1 VGPENPT
8 VFKELQ
14 MKDYERIKSEG
25 GPFDNLIKEAADT
38 HGVNYDL
45 LHKQLFLESSFNPT
59 AKSPTG
65 PRGIGQFTR
74 ATGKAYGLVTD
85 EDFFDPAKSI
95 DAAARHMKDNLK
107 IAGGDELKA
116 LLAYNQGAGK
126 LGRPQLEAY
135 DRGDFES
142 ISEEG
147 RNYMAKLADVAKVG
161 KSTELTDFVKPTS
174 GFEAPADLGQP
185 KASVEAGNIP
195 FNGSSMFMEGE
206 QPPEKAKGFKQLLK
220 ETTGRDDDDLS
231 TGLFEGTGTA
241 TEAGVKT
248 SPLGVALRAALENDE
263 FDFSE
268 SFSMMRDV
276 FNDPFDGGQL
286 TDWSEDDYDQLKAS
300 GLDPQFY
307 DVVLRGRREN
317 FESNLRLAQENERL
331 IKESQQTG
339 FGAQITGGAASMI
352 GDPWTVV
359 NPARG
364 AGATLGKRI
373 IGGSL
378 VGGPLAGFSEHTS
391 SSISGRE
398 ADYVMAI
405 SGGAAF
411 GGVLNGLLGTRP
423 GRASGPA
430 DEGISGE
437 YLGPESPVQGSPS
450 AAPRLETWLGGD
462 TTSVQP
468 GGTEGDLATR
478 SPLAGL
484 LDGPAPDPVLGAT
497 TRLEHRE
504 KARLD
509 GLEDDPTAMP
519 YRDGDTLHEDA
530 AVPYMDVPFD
540 KGAVRLADGT
550 IITGGSPLNPKTLK
564 DFTEVDPTP
573 VRANKG
579 LRLGSLSE
587 IGLVLGRTENEQLR
601 GIARDLF
608 RSPTGYQDG
617 SNGKFGATASDIV
630 ERLRSQDNIAHNN
643 FKSLTDEALKEPFWH
658 NQRMSSDAKLDLM
671 SRRVVEALEASSHG
685 GKVRVTA
692 TEQKLVDA
700 LKEHMGKKWDYIE
713 NPGQFGN
720 MNAKS
725 LLEETRHAGS
735 YFPMRYSTTAKHALI
750 ERLGGADEL
759 QEAIA
764 RSWLASY
771 AKRPTTKAR
780 VDRMIEEKLKKEGI
794 EKPTPKQIKEA
805 VEKYA
810 RDKAYGI
817 SHTDQFNR
825 SSIVEEHLRDG
836 EGVENNDYLEAR
848 NLFDSDVRV
857 NLPDG
862 SLFNVDD
869 LREFNILRLVPQ
881 YDRRVN
887 GDIALM
893 GGTGKSTAE
902 LKTMAI
908 KMRQKALP
916 GEPKAEAD
924 ALMDALKLFTGRS
937 RQERIE
943 GGYETFLRSLMD
955 VGFVTKNAFMGIQ
968 NFTEAASL
976 VAKGHVK
983 MLTHGVPFL
992 KNLTTAGTKLKA
1004 DDIKALH
1011 QTVFGKEL
1019 DDLIRPSRQDIVDRL
1034 RESRRVGSGKVASQ
1048 VIGTMK
1054 FATGEA
1060 AARSPFTWLL
1070 RETGNYLMD
1079 AGRQGIMVD
1088 LANKVLNGVEAKH
1101 LGGTADLFSPERLR
1115 SASISPEQLKGIE
1128 DLIRSNFKMT
1138 KKGKWS
1144 LTDPAALASDP
1155 RAMDLWRL
1163 GDAVADETIL
1173 RPHKMSSQ
1181 ATQQHGALLGAALQF
1196 KMFVLRSVNARAV
1209 RGWSEATRNGQ
1220 VLDQTMK
1227 VLVSVGLATGFY
1239 AAQAHLKSLAL
1250 PARERKEYLEKA
1262 LSEEMLGY
1270 AALSR
1275 SSHLGAIPSTVG
1287 FIAAPLGY
1295 DPAAAVR
1302 TSILPRG
1309 PKENPMDDRPIRYG
1323 VMSSPKVQDFMSR
1336 VGEQLPAAQVAGN
1349 FYQGVDSSLGL
1360 LEDQRG
1366 ADLQG
1371 YRTGLFNSLKHFVPN
1386 DPVSQNLLMRLA
1398 EANGVDRKR

>member
-1 VGPENPT
+1 
-8 VFKELQ
+8 
-14 MKDYERIKSEG
+14 MKDYESVKKSG

-45 LHKQLFLESSFNPT
+45 LHKQLFLESSFNPN

-161 KSTELTDFVKPTS
+161 KTTELTDFVKPTS

-248 SPLGVALRAALENDE
+248 SPLGVAVRAALENDE

-276 FNDPFDGGQL
+276 FNDPFDMGEL
-286 TDWSEDDYDQLKAS
+286 TDWSENDYDQLKAS

-317 FESNLRLAQENERL
+317 FEANLRLAQENERL

-339 FGAQITGGAASMI
+339 LGAQIVGGAASMI
-352 GDPWTVV
+352 GDPWTLV

-364 AGATLGKRI
+364 AGVNLTSR
-373 IGGSL
+373 L
-378 VGGPLAGFSEHTS
+378 VGGAAVGGALSGLSEETS
-391 SSISGRE
+391 SKASGRE
-398 ADYVMAI
+398 ADYTMAI
-405 SGGAAF
+405 AGGAAF
-411 GGVLNGLLGTRP
+411 GGVLNGLLGARP
-423 GRASGPA
+423 GSSAPDTKVSRGDAEDWEGDAGLTREA
-430 DEGISGE
+430 DDALLDDILARYGESSTPSSFEGSFM
-437 YLGPESPVQGSPS
+437 
-450 AAPRLETWLGGD
+450 RLE
-462 TTSVQP
+462 
-468 GGTEGDLATR
+468 A
-478 SPLAGL
+478 
-484 LDGPAPDPVLGAT
+484 
-497 TRLEHRE
+497 RE

-617 SNGKFGATASDIV
+617 SNGKFGATASDII

-692 TEQKLVDA
+692 AEQKLVDA
-700 LKEHMGKKWDYIE
+700 MKEHMGKKWDYIE

-735 YFPMRYSTTAKHALI
+735 YFPMRYSTTAKYALI

-794 EKPTPKQIKEA
+794 EKPTPEQIKDG

-902 LKTMAI
+902 LKSMAI
-908 KMRQKALP
+908 KLRQKALP

-943 GGYETFLRSLMD
+943 GGYETLLRFLMD
-955 VGFVTKNAFMGIQ
+955 VGFVTKNAMMGIQ

-1004 DDIKALH
+1004 DDIKVLH

-1034 RESRRVGSGKVASQ
+1034 RESRRVGSGRAASQ

-1054 FATGEA
+1054 FASGEA

-1101 LGGTADLFSPERLR
+1101 LGGTQDLFSPERLR
-1115 SASISPEQLKGIE
+1115 SASISPEQLQGIE
-1128 DLIRSNFKMT
+1128 DLIRSHFKMT

-1144 LTDPAALASDP
+1144 LKDPATLASDP

-1163 GDAVADETIL
+1163 GDAIADETIL

-1196 KMFVLRSVNARAV
+1196 KMFVLRSINARAV
-1209 RGWSEATRNGQ
+1209 RGWNEATRNGQ

-1227 VLVSVGLATGFY
+1227 VIISVGLATGFY

-1262 LSEEMLGY
+1262 LSEEMLSY

-1287 FIAAPLGY
+1287 FLAAPLGY

-1323 VMSSPKVQDFMSR
+1323 VMSSPKVQDFLSR
-1336 VGEQLPAAQVAGN
+1336 VGEQVPSAQVAAN
-1349 FYQGVDSSLGL
+1349 FYQGVDSGLGL
-1360 LEDQRG
+1360 LADQRG
-1366 ADLQG
+1366 SDLQG

-1386 DPVSQNLLMRLA
+1386 DPVSQNILMRVA

>member
-1 VGPENPT
+1 
-8 VFKELQ
+8 
-14 MKDYERIKSEG
+14 MKDYDNIKSQG
-25 GPFDNLIKEAADT
+25 GPFDTLIKEAADT
-38 HGVNYDL
+38 HGVSYSL
-45 LHKQLFLESSFNPT
+45 LHKQLFLESSFNPN

-65 PRGIGQFTR
+65 PRGIGQFTK
-74 ATGKAYGLVTD
+74 ATGKAYGLVAE
-85 EDFFDPAKSI
+85 EDFYDPAKSI

-107 IAGGDELKA
+107 LAGGDELKA

-135 DRGDFES
+135 DRGDFEA

-147 RNYMAKLADVAKVG
+147 RNYMAKLADVTTGG
-161 KSTELTDFVKPTS
+161 KTTELTDFVKPSS
-174 GFEAPADLGQP
+174 GFEAPAELGK
-185 KASVEAGNIP
+185 KASVESGVIP
-195 FNGSSMFMEGE
+195 FNGSSMHMGGKDV
-206 QPPEKAKGFKQLLK
+206 PEKVTGFKELLHQ
-220 ETTGRDDDDLS
+220 TTGRTDDDLT
-231 TGLFEGTGTA
+231 TGLFEGTGVA
-241 TEAGVKT
+241 AEAGVET
-248 SPLGVALRAALENDE
+248 SPLGVAIRAAIQNDVL
-263 FDFSE
+263 DFSE

-276 FNDPFDGGQL
+276 FNDPFQGGKL

-317 FESNLRLAQENERL
+317 FQSNLKLAQENERL

-339 FGAQITGGAASMI
+339 LGAQIAGGAASMI
-352 GDPWTVV
+352 GDPWTLI

-364 AGATLGKRI
+364 AGANLTSR
-373 IGGSL
+373 L
-378 VGGPLAGFSEHTS
+378 VGGAAVGGALGGLSEETS
-391 SSISGRE
+391 SEVSGRE
-398 ADYVMAI
+398 ADYTMAI
-405 SGGAAF
+405 AGGAAF
-411 GGVLNGLLGTRP
+411 GGALNGIFGARP
-423 GRASGPA
+423 STTKAFEMI
-430 DEGISGE
+430 DEYDFHSF
-437 YLGPESPVQGSPS
+437 
-450 AAPRLETWLGGD
+450 AGG
-462 TTSVQP
+462 
-468 GGTEGDLATR
+468 L
-478 SPLAGL
+478 
-484 LDGPAPDPVLGAT
+484 
-497 TRLEHRE
+497 TRLEYRE
-504 KARLD
+504 KARLA
-509 GLEDDPTAMP
+509 GLEEDPTAMP
-519 YRDGDTLHEDA
+519 YRDGDEVREDA

-540 KGAVRLADGT
+540 KGAVRLTDGS
-550 IITGGSPLNPKTLK
+550 IISGGSPLNPKTLK
-564 DFTEVDPTP
+564 DFAEVNPEP
-573 VRANKG
+573 VRANMG
-579 LRLGSLSE
+579 LKLGSLSE
-587 IGLVLGRTENEQLR
+587 IGLVLGRTENLELR
-601 GIARDLF
+601 GIAADLF
-608 RSPTGYQDG
+608 RSPTGYHDG

-643 FKSLTDEALKEPFWH
+643 FKSMFDEALKEPFWH

-671 SRRVVEALEASSHG
+671 SRRVVEALEASPHG

-692 TEQKLVDA
+692 SEQKLVDA

-735 YFPMRYSTTAKHALI
+735 YFPMRYSTAAKQDMI
-750 ERLGGADEL
+750 QRLGGAEGL
-759 QEAIA
+759 QEAIT

-771 AKRPTTKAR
+771 AKRPATKAR
-780 VDRMIEEKLKKEGI
+780 VDRMIEEKLKKDGL
-794 EKPTPKQIKEA
+794 EKPTPEQIREA

-810 RDKAYGI
+810 RDKSYGI

-848 NLFDSDVRV
+848 NLFDSDVRI

-862 SLFNVDD
+862 QLFNVDD

-893 GGTGKSTAE
+893 GATGKSTAE
-902 LKTMAI
+902 LKAMAI
-908 KMRQKALP
+908 KLRQKAAP

-937 RQERIE
+937 RQERLE
-943 GGYETFLRSLMD
+943 GGMEALLRSAMD

-976 VAKGHVK
+976 VVKGHLK

-992 KNLTTAGTKLKA
+992 KELTTAGTKLKA

-1034 RESRRVGSGKVASQ
+1034 RESRRAGSGKAASQ
-1048 VIGTMK
+1048 VIGSIK

-1070 RETGNYLMD
+1070 RETSNYIMD
-1079 AGRQGIMVD
+1079 AGRQGVMVD

-1115 SASISPEQLKGIE
+1115 AASISAEQFKGIE
-1128 DLIRSNFKMT
+1128 DLIRSHFKMT

-1144 LTDPAALASDP
+1144 LKDPSALASDP

-1173 RPHKMSSQ
+1173 RPHKMSTQ
-1181 ATQQHGALLGAALQF
+1181 ATQQHGALLSAALQF
-1196 KMFVLRSVNARAV
+1196 KMFVLRSVNARGV
-1209 RGWSEATRNGQ
+1209 RAWSEATRNGQ

-1227 VLVSVGLATGFY
+1227 AIVSVGLATGFY

-1250 PARERKEYLEKA
+1250 PARERKAYLEKA
-1262 LSEEMLGY
+1262 LSNEMLSY

-1275 SSHLGAIPSTVG
+1275 SSHLGAVPSTAG

-1302 TSILPRG
+1302 TSILPRD
-1309 PKENPMDDRPIRYG
+1309 PKPNPMDDRPIRYG
-1323 VMSSPKVQDFMSR
+1323 VMQSPKVQDFLSR
-1336 VGEQLPAAQVAGN
+1336 SLEQFPAAQVVANG
-1349 FYQGVDSSLGL
+1349 FQGVDSGLGL
-1360 LEDQRG
+1360 LDDKRG

-1371 YRTGLFNSLKHFVPN
+1371 YRTGLFNSFKHFIPN
-1386 DPVSQNLLMRLA
+1386 DPLSQNLLMRLA